1 MRDAGTRARGILEVG
16 VASVPMAGETVTGDH
31 HVIQHRAR
39 GVLVAVLDALGHGPD
54 AAASAQRAVTVLAA
68 SADSPLPELIRRC
81 HIALTGRRGV
91 VASLAAVDAVAGH
104 LTWAGV
110 GNVEGVLIRAAGGEE
125 RTRSGLVTRGGIIGS
140 DLPEVRPQQLPI
152 ERGDVLIL
160 ATDGVRREFVDAPP
174 PQADVQLAA
183 SELLA
188 RYGKGTDDALILV
201 ARYLGPADDGR

>member
-1 MRDAGTRARGILEVG
+1 MRDAGARARGILEVG

-31 HVIQHRAR
+31 HLVHWRTR

-54 AAASAQRAVTVLAA
+54 AAASAQRAVAVLSA
-68 SADSPLPELIRRC
+68 SADAPIPELIHRC

-91 VASLAAVDAVAGH
+91 VASLAVIDATAGQ

-110 GNVEGVLIRAAGGEE
+110 GNVEGVLIRAGSTAE

-152 ERGDVLIL
+152 EPGDVLIL
-160 ATDGVRREFVDAPP
+160 ATDGVRREFVDAHP

-188 RYGKGTDDALILV
+188 RFGKGTDDALILV
-201 ARYLGPADDGR
+201 ARYLGPSDDGR